1 MNRILNNMHNFQL
14 KIDANVLKGH
24 LDQWA
29 CRILVL
35 WGKYI
40 VIYSVKGGKPPGM
53 DHIPA
58 EHGEEEITKI
68 IANGRVYRNA
78 QKDLKKGHSHITSK
92 KKKEI
97 IANLKTK
104 ESSA

>member
-1 MNRILNNMHNFQL
+1 
-14 KIDANVLKGH
+14 
-24 LDQWA
+24 
-29 CRILVL
+29 
-35 WGKYI
+35 
-40 VIYSVKGGKPPGM
+40 M